1 MFLKIKDNLFNE
13 KIIDDLY
20 FYFLNEKPWTFTGI
34 ANQEE
39 NQWRKFSAD
48 IDKKHLLEKVLFE
61 KSDEIFKSELPQKF
75 NNYYIGQSYASGY
88 LYGTHHEIHTD
99 CQKKDDGY
107 TVMFYLNKAWDVT
120 FAGETIFID
129 ENRDVQKSIIP
140 KPGRALF
147 FDGSIPHCAR
157 EVSRICIDFRI
168 VVTFKYYGKWLNER
182 K

>member
-1 MFLKIKDNLFNE
+1 MFF
-13 KIIDDLY
+13 KIIDNALSTDNIDNFYGYFRDLQG
-20 FYFLNEKPWTFTGI
+20 WVFTGH
-34 ANQEE
+34 AGDN
-39 NQWRKFSAD
+39 NTWRKFHAD
-48 IDKKHLLEKVLFE
+48 LDKNNDNHKKLFDL
-61 KSDEIFKSELPQKF
+61 SDEIMQTFLPEKEHKLKRA
-75 NNYYIGQSYASGY
+75 YVSSY